1 MKKKYRIAVCLSAA
15 LLCVLYWASYQSFQK
30 EKSPSPQTETMTEAT
45 QPAPA
50 RTVSGQQDE
59 KVYSYYLVDLDGY
72 VAVYKSDQKTL
83 FETTSIRIDSLPPEI
98 QEEIRQ
104 KKGLRDEH
112 ELYSFLENYSS

>member
-1 MKKKYRIAVCLSAA
+1 
-15 LLCVLYWASYQSFQK
+15 
-30 EKSPSPQTETMTEAT
+30 MTEAA

-72 VAVYKSDQKTL
+72 VAVYESDQKTL
-83 FETTSIRIDSLPPEI
+83 FETTSIRIDSLPQQL